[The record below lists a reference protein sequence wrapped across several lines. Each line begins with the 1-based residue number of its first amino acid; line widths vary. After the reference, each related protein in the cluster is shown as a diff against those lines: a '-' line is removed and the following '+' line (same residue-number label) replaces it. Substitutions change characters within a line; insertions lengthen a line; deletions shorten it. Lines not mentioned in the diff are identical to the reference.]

1 MKNYKKNII
10 AGVDEVGRG
19 SWIGP
24 VYSSAVILNKN
35 INKKILKDS
44 KKISY
49 ENRIKLSKY
58 IKKNSIFAIG
68 KASLKEIEKLN
79 ILGATLL
86 SMKRAV
92 LKLGKK
98 PDLVLVD
105 GNQSP
110 IINNLKIKTI
120 VKGDQINSSI
130 SAASI
135 LAKVARDQYI
145 KTLSKKFKGYSWD
158 TNFGYGTKK
167 HRIALKKLNIT
178 PHHRKTYKP
187 IHNILSKNLI

>member
-1 MKNYKKNII
+1 
-10 AGVDEVGRG
+10 
-19 SWIGP
+19 
-24 VYSSAVILNKN
+24 
-35 INKKILKDS
+35 
-44 KKISY
+44 
-49 ENRIKLSKY
+49 
-58 IKKNSIFAIG
+58 
-68 KASLKEIEKLN
+68 
-79 ILGATLL
+79 
-86 SMKRAV
+86 MKRAV